1 MQARVLQEDFLKGL
15 THVSRFVST
24 RAQLP
29 ILSNILISSSNNAI
43 KLASTNLELGL
54 VVRVPA
60 KIEEQG
66 SITVPARTI
75 NEIVAN
81 FPAGQIDL
89 KTEGEHLLL
98 NNVNSKVSLSGMLP
112 SEFPNVPD
120 SLEKTDFTLSPEK
133 LLSIRNQVV
142 FAAAEDDTR
151 PVLTG
156 ILFDFKQEELQTAAT
171 DGFRLSSKL
180 FRQKSQGEDKR
191 ILVSARLID
200 DLCRLLGDSKENVS
214 VAILEKTKQ
223 ILFSAQNF
231 VLTGRILEG
240 EFPDFERIIPNSYKH
255 KAITSKEELLRG
267 VRTVGVLAR
276 ESSNI
281 IKLKI
286 EKGRIVLVSESQ
298 AYGNEEVTVEAK
310 TEGGEVEIAFNY
322 KFLQD
327 FLNSVSYEEVS
338 LETEN
343 ATAPAVFKTSQ
354 DKEFFHLI
362 MPIRLQT

>member
-29 ILSNILISSSNNAI
+29 ILSNILIASENNGI

-120 SLEKTDFTLSPEK
+120 RLEKTDFTLSPEK

-151 PVLTG
+151 PVLT
-156 ILFDFKQEELQTAAT
+156 
-171 DGFRLSSKL
+171 
-180 FRQKSQGEDKR
+180 
-191 ILVSARLID
+191 
-200 DLCRLLGDSKENVS
+200 
-214 VAILEKTKQ
+214 
-223 ILFSAQNF
+223 
-231 VLTGRILEG
+231 
-240 EFPDFERIIPNSYKH
+240 
-255 KAITSKEELLRG
+255 
-267 VRTVGVLAR
+267 
-276 ESSNI
+276 
-281 IKLKI
+281 
-286 EKGRIVLVSESQ
+286 
-298 AYGNEEVTVEAK
+298 
-310 TEGGEVEIAFNY
+310 
-322 KFLQD
+322 
-327 FLNSVSYEEVS
+327 
-338 LETEN
+338 
-343 ATAPAVFKTSQ
+343 
-354 DKEFFHLI
+354 
-362 MPIRLQT
+362 